1 MLCFRFVENS
11 VPHFSQLYLM
21 GQLEY
26 MCLSLVD
33 AALNLLPH
41 PAPLVHSKGKTSGFL
56 EVCDH
61 LFLKVFHELL
71 VSITG
76 VVVQKFQGRNLLS
89 HVSFLENWSATIASG
104 F

>member
-11 VPHFSQLYLM
+11 VPHFSHLYLM

-26 MCLSLVD
+26 MWLSLVD

-56 EVCDH
+56 EVCNH
-61 LFLKVFHELL
+61 LFFKGFYELL
-71 VSITG
+71 ISLTG
-76 VVVQKFQGRNLLS
+76 VVVKK
-89 HVSFLENWSATIASG
+89 ISG
-104 F
+104 AKPPQSR